1 MKVSEILNKGNIRQ
15 LFFVFFNLGTKENDE
30 YFEFKILYRQSSK
43 SQIILDKALIHK
55 NNQLMSEYTELDFVI
70 HGTQHFFR
78 LENDLQINRHEF
90 LNEVYRKIEQSRF
103 NCSDD
108 EFQEALYMG
117 LFTFRGSMDLNR
129 NLFAVDLLSVN
140 VSSDYLNHITS
151 LLFSSI
157 GITQLNLN
165 FRELQPEYIGNVRKR
180 NTQVR
185 INLKW
190 FYTTYIN
197 TIGKINLYKA
207 SILKDNFDLIN
218 ISSISNSVNNT
229 FFERLLFYRD
239 RIVNSPTNFKVLTTE
254 QQELE
259 IYKLRADLN
268 FENENFNISDQR
280 TRDRGIVQMASALL
294 PDECVACKEKYN
306 IMDRTFIRKSS
317 RKPYLELHHVISFG
331 SNNRSDVLENLVKLC
346 PACHRAL
353 TPNRA
358 DEDYQK
364 ELINNI
370 IKNSPGVDEYLDNF
384 LSSDCGTEDKI
395 NFVYSK
401 LS

>member
-1 MKVSEILNKGNIRQ
+1 MKVSDILSKGNIRQ
-15 LFFVFFNLGTKENDE
+15 LFFVFFNLGTKENDK
-30 YFEFKILYRQSSK
+30 YFEFKIIYRQSSK
-43 SQIILDKALIHK
+43 SKIILDEYLIYE
-55 NNQLMSEYTELDFVI
+55 NNKLMSEYTDLDFQI
-70 HGTQHFFR
+70 HGSQHFFR
-78 LENDLQINRHEF
+78 LENDLQINRHDF
-90 LNEVYRKIEQSRF
+90 LNQVYRKIEQSRF
-103 NCSDD
+103 NFSDD

-129 NLFAVDLLSVN
+129 NLFAVDLLSIN

-157 GITQLNLN
+157 GISQLNLN
-165 FRELQPEYIGNVRKR
+165 FRELQPEYVGNVRKR

-197 TIGKINLYKA
+197 TIGKINIYKA
-207 SILKDNFDLIN
+207 KILNDNFDLIN
-218 ISSISNSVNNT
+218 NSSISNSVNNS

-239 RIVNSPTNFKVLTTE
+239 RIVNNPVNFNVLTKE
-254 QQELE
+254 QQASE
-259 IYKLRADLN
+259 IYNLRADLN
-268 FENENFNISDQR
+268 FENENSNINDVR
-280 TRDRGIVQMASALL
+280 RDRGIVQMASAIL

-331 SNNRSDVLENLVKLC
+331 ADKSSDVLENLVKLC

-358 DEDYQK
+358 DEEYQK
-364 ELINNI
+364 ELITNI
-370 IKNSPGVDEYLDNF
+370 IENSPGVNQYLDNF
-384 LSSDCGTEDKI
+384 LSTDCAAEEKI
-395 NFVYSK
+395 NFVYNK
-401 LS
+401 LA

>member
-1 MKVSEILNKGNIRQ
+1 MKVSDILSKGNIRQ
-15 LFFVFFNLGTKENDE
+15 LFFVFFNLGTKENDK
-30 YFEFKILYRQSSK
+30 YFEFKIIYRQSSK
-43 SQIILDKALIHK
+43 SKIILDEYLIYE
-55 NNQLMSEYTELDFVI
+55 NNKLMSEYTDLDFQI
-70 HGTQHFFR
+70 HGSQHFFR
-78 LENDLQINRHEF
+78 LENDLQINRHDF
-90 LNEVYRKIEQSRF
+90 LNQVYRKIEQSRF

-129 NLFAVDLLSVN
+129 NLFAVDLLSIN

-157 GITQLNLN
+157 GISQLNLN
-165 FRELQPEYIGNVRKR
+165 FRELQPEYVGNVRKR

-197 TIGKINLYKA
+197 TIGKINIYKA
-207 SILKDNFDLIN
+207 KILNDNFDLIN
-218 ISSISNSVNNT
+218 NSSISNSVNNS

-239 RIVNSPTNFKVLTTE
+239 RIVNNPVNFNVLTKE
-254 QQELE
+254 QQASE
-259 IYKLRADLN
+259 IYNLRTDLN
-268 FENENFNISDQR
+268 FENENSNINDVR
-280 TRDRGIVQMASALL
+280 RDRGIVQMASAIL

-331 SNNRSDVLENLVKLC
+331 ADKSSDVLENLVKLC

-358 DEDYQK
+358 DEEYQK
-364 ELINNI
+364 ELITNI
-370 IKNSPGVDEYLDNF
+370 IENSPGVNQYLDNF
-384 LSSDCGTEDKI
+384 LSTDCAAEEKI
-395 NFVYSK
+395 NFVYNK
-401 LS
+401 LA